1 MLTVMV
7 AAWLAA
13 LASAV
18 PVAAA
23 APALASPP
31 ADVVGWRAARW
42 GMTEAELEKAFGAR
56 LKRLAAPLHYGG
68 AYARDMLPGV
78 KIAGEHFTAF
88 FQMNARSHRLQQV
101 LLEHDR
107 RRITPA
113 GYLRLVDALEARYGE
128 GQICVPASAGGAS
141 KIVELVWRFPTTT
154 VHASMIDL
162 QSPNLLYEDPNTD
175 LDVLQP
181 SYERRR
187 IVRRFLPRRIVVRL
201 HPSGR
206 KDLISEGR
214 CFERKPARP
223 GPKQNGPG
231 R

>member
-1 MLTVMV
+1 MV
-7 AAWLAA
+7 ALVLAVIVA
-13 LASAV
+13 TAV
-18 PVAAA
+18 PIAAA
-23 APALASPP
+23 RP
-31 ADVVGWRAARW
+31 ADVAGWEAARW
-42 GMTEAELEKAFGAR
+42 GMTEAELQTAFGAR
-56 LKRLAAPLHYGG
+56 LKRLAAPLRYGG

-78 KIAGEHFTAF
+78 EIAGERFTAF
-88 FQMNARSHRLQQV
+88 FQMNAGSHRLQQV

-128 GQICVPASAGGAS
+128 GQICVPAAARGGS

-175 LDVLQP
+175 RDVLQP

-206 KDLISEGR
+206 KDLMSKGR
-214 CFERKPARP
+214 CFEREPARP
-223 GPKQNGPG
+223 GPARRGPAQHGPG
-231 R
+231 PRG